1 LNALSVALWMAKQ
14 QQKGKWT
21 KRRRRE
27 LSPSVERTGHRRR
40 ASPRGKEP
48 LASEKRRELS
58 RSSSPSIEKKG
69 HRRRASPRAKEPLAS
84 EKRRELSRSRIRKP
98 KGRPARSTKKRKEDD
113 SAPADSHAPAR
124 FTEIGKIIIDMLFE
138 NVTRDECI
146 DICYYVVNGPAS
158 DAQLT
163 GSKSKHPTEARGSSA
178 RAVPGSSARA
188 VPRKRPRKQPVLDET
203 SSSSARAVPHTR
215 PKSPTPYYYSSSD
228 SEPDRGETCRKAEGG
243 PVKANHGETWEKPRG
258 DLRTPRGDLRTG
270 EGEAK
275 HGETCEQAKGKDTSI
290 RPIRAREAR
299 PREVWRD
306 CKEEMV
312 RLTEPRDAR

>member
-1 LNALSVALWMAKQ
+1 MNALSVALWMAKQ
-14 QQKGKWT
+14 HEKGKWT
-21 KRRRRE
+21 KRGRRE
-27 LSPSVERTGHRRR
+27 LSPSIERRGGRRR
-40 ASPRGKEP
+40 ESAR
-48 LASEKRRELS
+48 A
-58 RSSSPSIEKKG
+58 SSSPSIEKKG

-98 KGRPARSTKKRKEDD
+98 KGRPARSTKKETTEERVRGRPSRQRKEDD
-113 SAPADSHAPAR
+113 SAPADSHALAR

-163 GSKSKHPTEARGSSA
+163 GSKSKHPTEAR
-178 RAVPGSSARA
+178 GSSARA

-258 DLRTPRGDLRTG
+258 DLRTG

-290 RPIRAREAR
+290 RPIR
-299 PREVWRD
+299 PREVWRA
-306 CKEEMV
+306 CKKEMV
-312 RLTEPRDAR
+312 TLTEPRDAR

>member
-1 LNALSVALWMAKQ
+1 MAKQ
-14 QQKGKWT
+14 HEKGKWT

-27 LSPSVERTGHRRR
+27 LSPSVERKGHRRR
-40 ASPRGKEP
+40 ASPRAKEP

-98 KGRPARSTKKRKEDD
+98 KGRPARSTKKETTEERVRGRPSRQRKEDD
-113 SAPADSHAPAR
+113 SARADSHVLAR
-124 FTEIGKIIIDMLFE
+124 FTEVGKIIIDMLLQ

-146 DICYYVVNGPAS
+146 DICYYVVDGPAS

-163 GSKSKHPTEARGSSA
+163 GSKSKHPTEAR
-178 RAVPGSSARA
+178 GSSARA

-215 PKSPTPYYYSSSD
+215 PKSPTPYYYSSSE
-228 SEPDRGETCRKAEGG
+228 SEPDRGVTCGKAEGG
-243 PVKANHGETWEKPRG
+243 PVKANHGETCER
-258 DLRTPRGDLRTG
+258 PRGDLRTG

-290 RPIRAREAR
+290 RPLR
-299 PREVWRD
+299 PREIWRN
-306 CKEEMV
+306 CKEGTV
-312 RLTEPRDAR
+312 KLTEPRDAR